1 MAFVRWKRNLAMRP
15 DMHKVIVERPR
26 FGGHGARKGRRPRD
40 LEDLPAKL
48 GMRRPY
54 GYHGKNL
61 DDHLGPL
68 RRYLR
73 KQVGRPW
80 NKVYSEI
87 CAGLRAG
94 HPVHDHLRRHVFE
107 IVIFQRP
114 VRQPKPFAGE
124 VFVDPRTGILR
135 MVKPRRR

>member
-1 MAFVRWKRNLAMRP
+1 MRP

-26 FGGHGARKGRRPRD
+26 FGGHGSRKGRRPRD
-40 LEDLPAKL
+40 LEDLPANL

-54 GYHGKNL
+54 GHFGKNL

-94 HPVHDHLRRHVFE
+94 HPVHDHLRRHIFE
-107 IVIFQRP
+107 IVTFGESALPR
-114 VRQPKPFAGE
+114 RKPFVGE
-124 VFVDPRTGILR
+124 VFVDLRTGILR
-135 MVKPRRR
+135 AAKLRRR